1 MKVEIFTAS
10 DWTRI
15 LKEGYEKTGPIN
27 WKEVSEEISKMIAP
41 IMEYLGQ
48 PIEYNT
54 SKSGLHPNNSVE
66 DENVR

>member
-27 WKEVSEEISKMIAP
+27 WKEVSEKINEITSHID
-41 IMEYLGQ
+41 EYFGQ
-48 PIEYNT
+48 SIEYNT
-54 SKSGLHPNNSVE
+54 STSVHTPTEISG
-66 DENVR
+66 